1 MTLLDTINNDMKNY
15 MKEKDSFSLGV
26 VRMVKGAIQLES
38 INKKKELT
46 DEEIISVISKQ
57 IKMRKDSIVEFE
69 KGNRQDLVEQNKK
82 EIEILNKYMP
92 EQLSMEEI
100 NKIIDEAFLLI
111 KPTSS
116 KEQGLIMKEI
126 IPKLK
131 GRADMSLVS
140 GIIKDR
146 LNNWYIL

>member
-116 KEQGLIMKEI
+116 KEQGLIMKKI
-126 IPKLK
+126 TPKLK

-146 LNNWYIL
+146 LNN

>member
-15 MKEKDSFSLGV
+15 MKEKDRFSLGV

-126 IPKLK
+126 TPKLK

-146 LNNWYIL
+146 LNN

>member
-15 MKEKDSFSLGV
+15 MKEKDNFSLGV

-126 IPKLK
+126 TPKLK

-146 LNNWYIL
+146 LNN

>member
-26 VRMVKGAIQLES
+26 VRMIKGAIQLES

-126 IPKLK
+126 TPKLK

-146 LNNWYIL
+146 LNN